1 MIKILG
7 IKLNTESKAEILDKI
22 RSFLASYSQHYI
34 VTPNPEIVL
43 LAQKDEEYFY
53 ILNQADLSLPDG
65 VGLKFAGL
73 TLGRNIPRISGA
85 DLTHDLLK
93 LAAEEKEP
101 VLIINWEKGL
111 SSATEITAALKA
123 LYPELS
129 LEVWD
134 LSRAVA
140 TQADWLPKNTSAKI
154 MFVGLGA
161 PYQEKFIWH
170 QLAKMPTIKVALGI
184 GGSFDFITGKT
195 ERAPKLL
202 RALGLEWLYRVIKQP
217 QRLKRIY
224 QATLVFVAKVI
235 NWRFIMPFRY
245 RPNVACLLY
254 KIENG
259 KIYILLV
266 KRNDEA
272 NHWQLPQGGTDGL
285 SIKEAGQKELR
296 EEINTDKFKVQAI
309 YRDLYRYKID
319 PNHNSYQRHTG
330 YKGQKQSLL
339 IAEFTGEDSDIKVN
353 FWDHNYFQWVTFDKL
368 IETVHP
374 VRREGYKIFLKKL
387 GDII

>member
-7 IKLNTESKAEILDKI
+7 VKLNTESKAEILDKI

-34 VTPNPEIVL
+34 ITPNPEIVL
-43 LAQKDEEYFY
+43 LAQNDEEYFY

-65 VGLKFAGL
+65 IGLKFAGM
-73 TLGRNIPRISGA
+73 TLGRNIPRISGS
-85 DLTHDLLK
+85 DLTRDILK
-93 LAAEEKEP
+93 LAEAEKES

-111 SSATEITAALKA
+111 SSAAEITVALKK
-123 LYPELS
+123 LYPQLQ

-140 TQADWLPKNTSAKI
+140 TQTDWLPKNTSAKI

-170 QLAKMPTIKVALGI
+170 QLAKLPTIKVALGI
-184 GGSFDFITGKT
+184 GGSFDFLTGKAQ
-195 ERAPKLL
+195 RAPKLM
-202 RALGLEWLYRVIKQP
+202 RILGLEWLFRVIKQP

-224 QATLVFVAKVI
+224 RATVVFVTKII

-254 KIENG
+254 KIGNG
-259 KIYILLV
+259 RIYILLV
-266 KRNDEA
+266 KRNDETD
-272 NHWQLPQGGTDGL
+272 HWQLPQGGTDGL

-296 EEINTDKFKVQAI
+296 EETNTDKFKVQAI
-309 YRDLYRYKID
+309 YKNLYRYKID
-319 PNHNSYQRHTG
+319 PKHNSYQRHTG
-330 YKGQKQSLL
+330 YKGQKQGLL
-339 IAEFTGEDSDIKVN
+339 IAEFTGDDCDIKVN
-353 FWDHNYFQWVTFDKL
+353 FWDHSQVQWVTSDKL
-368 IETVHP
+368 IEAVHP
-374 VRREGYKIFLKKL
+374 VRQEGYKIFLKKL
-387 GDII
+387 VDII